1 MKVREIMIKPVV
13 TVREDTTLAEIAKI
27 MLEHRI
33 GGLPVI
39 NSEGKLA
46 GIVTESDF
54 AAKERGIPF
63 SLVRA
68 PQLFGSWLGRT
79 GVEHL
84 SITARTLTAR
94 DIMQS
99 HVITVGGDDSLELVL
114 QAMMR
119 HDVNR
124 IPVVR
129 DGVPVG
135 IVARRDLL
143 RLMLRETAVSKT
155 G

>member
-1 MKVREIMIKPVV
+1 M
-13 TVREDTTLAEIAKI
+13 D
-27 MLEHRI
+27 
-33 GGLPVI
+33 
-39 NSEGKLA
+39 
-46 GIVTESDF
+46 
-54 AAKERGIPF
+54 
-63 SLVRA
+63 
-68 PQLFGSWLGRT
+68 
-79 GVEHL
+79 HL
-84 SITARTLTAR
+84 YVTARTLTAR
-94 DIMQS
+94 NIMKS
-99 HVITVGGDDSLELVL
+99 HVITVGEDDSLELVL